1 MGPERRL
8 PELRQRSPNSPELI
22 TPTLDEGRSSLR
34 PSFLSPLNLSYN
46 FIMNKILIIEDEAEL
61 VKVLRSYLE
70 QAGFEVL
77 SAYRGDS
84 GLDAFHTSRP
94 DLVILD
100 LNLPGMDGL
109 DVARSIRRTDDTPI
123 IMVTARV
130 EETDK
135 LIGLE
140 LGADDYVTKPYSPR
154 EVVARVRTVL
164 RRAARSEAPQSSN
177 IIRAADLEIDLD
189 AHTVA
194 RNGAEIELT
203 PTEFNLLTTLAGQ
216 PGRVFSRLQLL
227 EATQEGSAFE
237 GYERTIDAHVKN
249 LRAKIEPNP
258 KKPEYI
264 QTVFGVGY
272 KFQKG

>member
-1 MGPERRL
+1 
-8 PELRQRSPNSPELI
+8 
-22 TPTLDEGRSSLR
+22 
-34 PSFLSPLNLSYN
+34 
-46 FIMNKILIIEDEAEL
+46 MNKILIIEDETEL

-70 QAGFEVL
+70 KAGFEV
-77 SAYRGDS
+77 SAEFRGDS
-84 GLDAFHTSRP
+84 GLEAWRNIKP

-109 DVARSIRRTDDTPI
+109 DVARTIRKESEIPI

-164 RRAARSEAPQSSN
+164 RRAGRQTESKPQV
-177 IIRAADLEIDLD
+177 IRAGGLEINLE
-189 AHTVA
+189 AHSVQ
-194 RNGAEIELT
+194 RDGIEFDLT
-203 PTEFNLLTTLAGQ
+203 PTEFNLLVTMAGS

-237 GYERTIDAHVKN
+237 GYERSIDAHIKN
-249 LRAKIEPNP
+249 LRAKVEPNHKEP
-258 KKPEYI
+258 IYI

-272 KFQKG
+272 KFSKD